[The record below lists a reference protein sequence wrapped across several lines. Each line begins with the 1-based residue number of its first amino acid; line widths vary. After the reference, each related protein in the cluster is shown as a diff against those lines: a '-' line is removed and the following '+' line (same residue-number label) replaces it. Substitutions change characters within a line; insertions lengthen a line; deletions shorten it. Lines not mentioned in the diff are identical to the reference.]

1 MSENNILAI
10 TIDEIIRDY
19 NEQFDNVYRKK
30 FIKNQGLVNMT
41 ENFEALPEE
50 EEEEEFKR
58 LEAKA
63 NALIHL
69 PITTNS
75 LLNHYEFD
83 SLKAFEDF
91 TTQHT
96 LELYGSAGQVPFAMQ
111 EANKI
116 AFNKTELGL
125 KDVILICPG
134 DNQKII
140 STLHFLVKSSC
151 KIGHI
156 IFIDDFTKI
165 WDYADIVITDRPEI
179 LDSAK
184 ANHKTIKIIKDYNIN
199 SKSNIE
205 LSSLNK
211 INLRSFEN
219 FIKNNKYE

>member
-10 TIDEIIRDY
+10 TIDEIIRDF

-30 FIKNQGLVNMT
+30 FIKNQGLVNMNQ
-41 ENFEALPEE
+41 NFEFVPEE

-63 NALIHL
+63 NSLIHL
-69 PITTNS
+69 PVTTSS
-75 LLNHYEFD
+75 LLNHYEFESIKD
-83 SLKAFEDF
+83 FEDF
-91 TTQHT
+91 TANHS
-96 LELYGSAGQVPFAMQ
+96 LELYGSAGQIPFGMQ

-125 KDVILICPG
+125 EDVILVCPG
-134 DNQKII
+134 NNQKII

-156 IFIDDFTKI
+156 IFIDDFTKV
-165 WDYADIVITDRPEI
+165 WNYANIVITDRPEI
-179 LDSAK
+179 LDSANEK
-184 ANHKTIKIIKDYNIN
+184 SKTIKIKKDYNTN
-199 SKSNIE
+199 SKSNFE
-205 LSSLNK
+205 LSSLK
-211 INLRSFEN
+211 EINLRNFEN